1 MIDICMALDQSVSP
15 QTGVRTIQNTG
26 VFLQAVFQSP
36 RSYFLFWNTAPPPK
50 LNLAPTQ
57 YRQLQVYLKD
67 FKNIYLQ
74 PYDFFP
80 LLHEVFPLTNF
91 QLRKKYFKNQ
101 LSLTQLNS
109 IFMAYR
115 QNIKTESIRKLSNF
129 SFQWTKPCT
138 RIITRNIFHTFRG
151 L

>member
-1 MIDICMALDQSVSP
+1 MYGPWPIRFSAHWCADYSKYRGFLAGGISIASFLLPFFGTQL
-15 QTGVRTIQNTG
+15 RRQN
-26 VFLQAVFQSP
+26 LISHP
-36 RSYFLFWNTAPPPK
+36 HNTASY
-50 LNLAPTQ
+50 TG
-57 YRQLQVYLKD
+57 YLKD

-115 QNIKTESIRKLSNF
+115 QNMKTESIRKLSNF
-129 SFQWTKPCT
+129 NFQWTKPCT